1 MKKRMLKSTVLFF
14 AFAAFASSFTSCNK
28 GYGCPSNFSVD
39 KVAVQAA
46 SAVASAAAATICE

>member
-14 AFAAFASSFTSCNK
+14 AFAAFATSFTSCNK

-46 SAVASAAAATICE
+46 NVVVSAAAATICE